1 MTDTK
6 SNELKDRLKAMMSSY
21 KCEQYGGATLF
32 NADNLAV
39 LKELPS
45 NNIDSCV
52 TDGPY
57 GIGIMGKEWDN
68 FKPKAL
74 RQATR
79 NYQEGVN
86 YNLQT
91 GRSPSMHAGDYD
103 LSRRGLV
110 RFQQFCYEWAI
121 EVYRVLKPGAMLV
134 SFCSPRVYHR
144 MACGIEDAGFYVRDQ
159 LQWLF
164 GVGLPKSLDIGKSID
179 KLLGAEREIVGP
191 NPNRKGRINW
201 DTKPKN
207 ITLPATRQSE
217 YWNEWGTALRSLNEP
232 ILLARKPLSEKS
244 VARNVLRHG
253 TGGINIE
260 ACRIGDE
267 GATKAVKIINEN
279 DEKKAK
285 VISLNKGRYPTNT
298 IIDEEVAKM
307 LGDKAKFFYCPKISK
322 KERNAGCEHLEAK
335 QQNSKGKGRTYND
348 RCAVCKKKFIGSEKT
363 RCQCPPGVKKTD
375 KSVYKNK
382 NHHPTVKP
390 IALMEYLVKLV
401 TPKNGVC
408 LDIFMGSGSTG
419 ISCSNLGFDFIGVE
433 REAEYFEIAKARVKH
448 WQNVKKAA

>member
-1 MTDTK
+1 MCKKKLRK
-6 SNELKDRLKAMMSSY
+6 SYEKLSEAGIS
-21 KCEQYGGATLF
+21 CEVIG
-32 NADNLAV
+32 NALLVNDDCMRV
-39 LKELPS
+39 LRRLPS
-45 NNIDSCV
+45 NSIHSCV

-57 GIGIMGKEWDN
+57 GIGFMGKKWDN
-68 FKPKAL
+68 FKLKTIKKGTKRKGGA
-74 RQATR
+74 
-79 NYQEGVN
+79 GI
-86 YNLQT
+86 
-91 GRSPSMHAGDYD
+91 SPSMFSGKYD
-103 LSRRGLV
+103 LSRQGLV
-110 RFQQFCYEWAI
+110 RFQQFSYEWAV
-121 EVYRVLKPGAMLV
+121 ELFRVLKPGAFMV
-134 SFCSPRVYHR
+134 SFCAPRTYHR
-144 MACGIEDAGFYVRDQ
+144 MATGIEDAGFEVKDQ

-164 GVGLPKSLDIGKSID
+164 GVSLSKSLDIGKSID

-217 YWNEWGTALRSLNEP
+217 YWNGWGTALRSLNEP

-267 GATKAVKIINEN
+267 GADKAVKIINEN

-285 VISLNKGRYPTNT
+285 VISLDKGRYPANT
-298 IIDEEVAKM
+298 IIDEDVAKM
-307 LGDKAKFFYCPKISK
+307 LRDKAKFFYCPKISK

-401 TPKNGVC
+401 TPANGIC
-408 LDIFMGSGSTG
+408 LDIFMGSGTTG
-419 ISCSNLGFDFIGVE
+419 IACSNLGFSFIGIE
-433 REAEYFEIAKARVKH
+433 KEPEYFEIAKARIQH
-448 WQNVKKAA
+448 WQNVKKVA